1 MLNIGGNHKILAM
14 TELIKI
20 WFKELKNLFSDA
32 GTIMLFMIAIIIYPI
47 LYSLAYNNELAKD
60 IPIAIVDENRSD
72 LSRKLVQMIDASD
85 EIKVAYHNSDFH
97 TAEKL
102 FDEGK
107 IYGIIHILDDFN
119 IKILRFETAHVS
131 VYADATYMVIYKQIL
146 TGASYSIGTMS
157 AGVEIQRRMAQ
168 GQAMEVAYYERDPL
182 PLEIYTLYNPKGG
195 YGTYVLPA
203 VLLLILQ
210 QTLLLGIGLLGGTYT
225 EKGIAH
231 YLVPVGLKKGGA
243 ISIIIAK
250 SLAYFT
256 LYLVN
261 ALFVLV
267 VIFRIFSLPMRGSY
281 FEVFIFIIPFLFSVI
296 YMGLSIAALFKSR
309 ESSLLILLFTSIPFI
324 FLSGFSWPVQSMPV
338 WQQYFSEIIPSTPAI
353 KGFLALSQKGAHF
366 STVFNHWQHLWL
378 LSLIYLI
385 IASLLM
391 KKNIQK
397 AKKAYPELYK

>member
-1 MLNIGGNHKILAM
+1 M

-32 GTIMLFMIAIIIYPI
+32 GTIMLFGIAIIIYPV
-47 LYSLAYNNELAKD
+47 LYSLAYNNEIAKD

-72 LSRKLVQMIDASD
+72 LSRKLVQMIDAS
-85 EIKVAYHNSDFH
+85 EEVKVAYHFSDFH
-97 TAEKL
+97 SAEEL
-102 FDEGK
+102 FDKGE

-119 IKILRFETAHVS
+119 KSILRFETAHVS

-157 AGVEIQRRMAQ
+157 AGIEIQRRMAQ
-168 GQAMEVAYYERDPL
+168 GQALEVAYHERDPL
-182 PLEIYTLYNPKGG
+182 PLEIYTLYNPKSG

-210 QTLLLGIGLLGGTYT
+210 QTLLLGIGLLGGTYR

-231 YLVPVGLKKGGA
+231 YLVPIGIKKGGA
-243 ISIIIAK
+243 ASIIIAK

-256 LYLVN
+256 IYIAN
-261 ALFVLV
+261 TLFVLV
-267 VIFRIFSLPMRGSY
+267 IVFRIFSLPMRGNY
-281 FEVFIFIIPFLFSVI
+281 FDIFIFIIPFLFSVI
-296 YMGLSIAALFKSR
+296 FMGLSIAALFKSR

-324 FLSGFSWPVQSMPV
+324 FLSGFSWPIQAMPQ
-338 WQQYFSEIIPSTPAI
+338 WQQYLSEIIPSTPGI
-353 KGFLALSQKGAHF
+353 KGFLALSQKGAPF
-366 STVFNHWQHLWL
+366 SDVFIHWQHLWL
-378 LSLIYLI
+378 LTIVYFI

-391 KKNIQK
+391 KKMLKK
-397 AKKAYPELYK
+397 AKESAPEIYN